1 MAVMTREAPKKS
13 LTISNEH
20 QLEMLDNALPIIK
33 KLLVVLLDND
43 VSSIMGF
50 FRHDVYRYFFLLTFM
65 VEYFEGSEISQEH
78 AISLVPQKFASRIKR
93 LQVLKQ
99 AVELGYIIEESST
112 VDKRRRIYS
121 PSAELVLEFLDGAN
135 NINDIFNKS

>member
-1 MAVMTREAPKKS
+1 
-13 LTISNEH
+13 
-20 QLEMLDNALPIIK
+20 
-33 KLLVVLLDND
+33 
-43 VSSIMGF
+43 
-50 FRHDVYRYFFLLTFM
+50 
-65 VEYFEGSEISQEH
+65 
-78 AISLVPQKFASRIKR
+78 
-93 LQVLKQ
+93 LKQ

>member
-1 MAVMTREAPKKS
+1 MTNKAPQKS
-13 LTISNEH
+13 LAISNEH
-20 QLEMLDNALPIIK
+20 KIEMLDNSLPIIK
-33 KLLVVLLDND
+33 KLLVLLFDRD
-43 VSSIMGF
+43 ISSTLGF
-50 FRHDVYRYFFLLTFM
+50 FRSDVYRYFFLLTFM

-78 AISLVPQKFASRIKR
+78 AISLVPQKYASRIKR

-121 PSAELVLEFLDGAN
+121 PSTELVSEFLDGAN

>member
-1 MAVMTREAPKKS
+1 MTRVVPKKS

-43 VSSIMGF
+43 VSSIMGI

-78 AISLVPQKFASRIKR
+78 AISLVPKKYASRIKR

-121 PSAELVLEFLDGAN
+121 PSTELVSEFLDGAN

>member
-1 MAVMTREAPKKS
+1 MTNKAPQKS
-13 LTISNEH
+13 LAISNEH
-20 QLEMLDNALPIIK
+20 QIEMLDNSLPIIK
-33 KLLVVLLDND
+33 KLLVLLFDRD
-43 VSSIMGF
+43 ISSTLGF
-50 FRHDVYRYFFLLTFM
+50 FRSDVYRYFFLLTFM

-78 AISLVPQKFASRIKR
+78 AISLVPQKYASRIKR

-121 PSAELVLEFLDGAN
+121 PSTELVSEFLDGAN